1 MGHMIIDGRKVEFT
15 DEKNVLSVIRKAGI
29 NIPTL
34 CYHSEVST
42 FGACRLCTVEDERG
56 KTFASCSEQPRDG
69 MVIYTNSGRVKK
81 YRKLIVELL
90 LAAHCRDCTTC
101 VKSGECVLQE
111 LAHRLG
117 VQTIRFKNTR
127 EYHEL
132 DTSSPSLVRDP
143 NKCILCGDCVRACE
157 ELQGI
162 GALGFAFRGTEA
174 MVMPA
179 FNKKIAETECV
190 NCGQCRVYCPT
201 GAIAIKTHMD
211 EAWEAL
217 ADPNIRVVAQ
227 IAPAV
232 RVAVGD
238 HYGLTKGKSVM
249 GKIVNALHRMGFDE
263 VYDTSFS
270 ADLTIMEES
279 AEFLDRIK
287 KGEKL
292 PLLTSCCPAWVKF
305 ITDQYKEY
313 IPNLSTCRSPQGM
326 LSAVIKE
333 YFRDPEHAGGK
344 KTVMISIMP
353 CTAKKFECLRPEFHD
368 SGYQDVD
375 ISLTVV
381 ELANM
386 IKAAGINFK
395 ELEETPFDTPFGLG
409 SGAGEIFGA
418 TGGVMEAALRTV
430 YEVIT
435 GKELPRLDFTE
446 VRGVEG
452 LKEAVIDIDGLEVKV
467 AVVHSLSNARE
478 MLRKVR
484 AGKADYHFIE
494 VMACPGG
501 CVGGGGTPVRS
512 WKKVKARLDAAYE
525 LDKQLPIRKSHEN
538 PAIKEIYAEF
548 LGEPLSEKAHHLLHT
563 SYISRRDLLS

>member
-292 PLLTSCCPAWVKF
+292 PLLTSIINYVDLMKRENPTDPKIQEYLRILDEKSQRLKVLTEDVVEASKASTGNIKLEMNDIDFVEMVQQVIGEFEEKFQEKNLTMMVHFTDEPSIIYADGQRMWRVLENVFGNVVKYAMEGTRVYAEISNRNKKVTFSLKNISAQPLNISADELTERF
-305 ITDQYKEY
+305 IRGDVARNTEGSGLG
-313 IPNLSTCRSPQGM
+313 LSIAKSLTELQGGEFK
-326 LSAVIKE
+326 LYLDGDLFK
-333 YFRDPEHAGGK
+333 
-344 KTVMISIMP
+344 VMI
-353 CTAKKFECLRPEFHD
+353 TFVAKNYSK
-368 SGYQDVD
+368 
-375 ISLTVV
+375 
-381 ELANM
+381 
-386 IKAAGINFK
+386 
-395 ELEETPFDTPFGLG
+395 
-409 SGAGEIFGA
+409 
-418 TGGVMEAALRTV
+418 
-430 YEVIT
+430 
-435 GKELPRLDFTE
+435 
-446 VRGVEG
+446 
-452 LKEAVIDIDGLEVKV
+452 
-467 AVVHSLSNARE
+467 
-478 MLRKVR
+478 
-484 AGKADYHFIE
+484 
-494 VMACPGG
+494 
-501 CVGGGGTPVRS
+501 
-512 WKKVKARLDAAYE
+512 
-525 LDKQLPIRKSHEN
+525 
-538 PAIKEIYAEF
+538 
-548 LGEPLSEKAHHLLHT
+548 
-563 SYISRRDLLS
+563 